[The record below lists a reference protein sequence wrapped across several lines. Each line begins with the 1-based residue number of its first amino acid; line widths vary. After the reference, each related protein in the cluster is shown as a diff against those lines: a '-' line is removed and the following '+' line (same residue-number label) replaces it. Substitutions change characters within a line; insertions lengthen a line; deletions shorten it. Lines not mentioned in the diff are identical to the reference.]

1 MKTTNIS
8 LRIDSGLKES
18 AQSVLNDMNI
28 KLSDVIRDT
37 LEYIRD
43 NKKLPVNKR
52 VLSTDD
58 EELLTLARERLARP
72 GQIYRN
78 VTGESLLDGHPGRSP
93 R

>member
-8 LRIDSGLKES
+8 LRIDSDLKES

-28 KLSDVIRDT
+28 NLSDVIRDT

-58 EELLTLARERLARP
+58 EE
-72 GQIYRN
+72 I
-78 VTGESLLDGHPGRSP
+78 GRAHV
-93 R
+93 